1 MGSKYKLVILWKYLV
16 REGNRAHTLKKMF
29 LILFRRIIQGK
40 KKPDNRAYLVSLKK
54 FHNLHEG
61 KRCFIIGNGPS
72 LNKTDLSLLKDEY
85 TIGVNGIFYK
95 YDELL
100 FKPTFY
106 VVEDAHV
113 VADNLKRIH
122 AIDYSIKLF
131 PDVYADII
139 DSTPDTYFFPMDTG
153 FYDPDHPSFEEPRF
167 SKDITKAV
175 YAGQTVTYV
184 NLQIAY
190 YMGFSEVYLIGVDF
204 SYTIPDNAKVDGLTI
219 TSQDDDPNHFHP
231 DYFGKGKKWH
241 DPKLYNCIK
250 SYHFAKKVYEGQGRK
265 IYNATIGGNL
275 EVFDRVDYYSLF
287 SKKASP
293 KKLESV

>member
-1 MGSKYKLVILWKYLV
+1 MRTKYKLSVLWGQLI
-16 REGNRAHTLKKMF
+16 REGRRTHTAKKIIS
-29 LILFRRIIQGK
+29 ILFRRIVLRK
-40 KKPDNRAYLVSLKK
+40 TKPDNLGYRQRLKK
-54 FHNLHEG
+54 FHNIHEG

-100 FKPTFY
+100 FKPTYY
-106 VVEDAHV
+106 VVEDNHV
-113 VADNLKRIH
+113 VADNLKRINE
-122 AIDYSIKLF
+122 ITYSIKLF

-139 DSTPDTYFFPMDTG
+139 ENTPNTYFFPMDIG
-153 FYDPDHPSFEEPRF
+153 FYIAGHPFYEKPRF
-167 SKDITKAV
+167 SKDITEAV

-184 NLQIAY
+184 NLQLAY

-204 SYTIPDNAKVDGLTI
+204 SYTIPDSAKIEGLTI

-231 DYFGKGKKWH
+231 EYFGKGKKWH
-241 DPKLYNCIK
+241 DPKLRNCLK
-250 SYHFAKKVYEGQGRK
+250 SYHFAKKTFEGDGRN

-287 SKKASP
+287 GKKPSP
-293 KKLESV
+293 KTQSG